1 MSNEQ
6 TQPSTPSLSSSEE
19 STLSPV
25 PVAFGHEATTI
36 PPSFTSSRSSAAD
49 DRATI
54 GSAGSA
60 RQSQGRSL
68 QIKGEVIGSE
78 SLYIDG
84 KVEGAITLPGSRVTV
99 SRDAQVS
106 ANITAREV
114 VVFGK
119 VSGNITAS
127 DRVDLRSE
135 GSVTGDV
142 TAQRITVGDGAFFD
156 GGIHIGKPGQQ
167 KDRNVRAEISSNE
180 SRKVPIAVPA

>member
-6 TQPSTPSLSSSEE
+6 TQPGTPSQSSSEE
-19 STLSPV
+19 STLPPV
-25 PVAFGHEATTI
+25 PVASGHEATTT
-36 PPSFTSSRSSAAD
+36 PPSYTSSGSSAAD

-54 GSAGSA
+54 
-60 RQSQGRSL
+60 GRSL

-127 DRVDLRSE
+127 DRVDIRSE
-135 GSVTGDV
+135 GSVIGDV
-142 TAQRITVGDGAFFD
+142 TARRISIGDGVFFE

-167 KDRNVRAEISSNE
+167 KDRIVGAEISANG
-180 SRKVPIAVPA
+180 AQTAA

>member
-1 MSNEQ
+1 LAFYADGELRKSTMSNEQ
-6 TQPSTPSLSSSEE
+6 TQLGTPSLSSSEE
-19 STLSPV
+19 STLSPL
-25 PVAFGHEATTI
+25 PVASGHEATTMS
-36 PPSFTSSRSSAAD
+36 PSYISSGSSAAD

-54 GSAGSA
+54 GK
-60 RQSQGRSL
+60 SL
-68 QIKGEVIGSE
+68 QIKGEVIGTE

-84 KVEGAITLPGSRVTV
+84 RVDGAITLPGSRVTV

-119 VSGNITAS
+119 VRGNIFAS

-142 TAQRITVGDGAFFD
+142 TAQRITIGDGAFFD
-156 GGIHIGKPGQQ
+156 GGIHIGKPGKQ
-167 KDRNVRAEISSNE
+167 KDRDVRAEIS
-180 SRKVPIAVPA
+180 ADGAQTAA